1 MKERVHGHIGID
13 LPVSGEQGVGR
24 GVRSPKR
31 RAPGPRPVR
40 PYVPPA
46 VRRDGAPAARRP
58 ADPAAVERDGGRVPG
73 APGADAALGVAGARP
88 SEGGPGWVDGRG
100 AVGQAGFA
108 AWGSGA
114 GRAGAVD
121 GGVVGGS
128 AVRTVGA
135 AGGDAA
141 PLGRV
146 GGAVGGG
153 LGVDVA
159 GRGCGSV
166 AGRPAR
172 PSAGPRLLVAR
183 PGRPALRRG
192 DRLRRLLAGLALVL
206 VAAAVVV
213 GLGRIADV
221 AAQSRAAEAPAVSQV
236 DQVGQ
241 VTVGRVGVGGVT
253 VTVTTAGTVW
263 DVADR
268 VAPGASGPERAAL
281 VDRIVAANALTS
293 MRVAP
298 GTVLRVPV

>member
-1 MKERVHGHIGID
+1 MRERVHGQIGID

-24 GVRSPKR
+24 AVRPPRR

-40 PYVPPA
+40 PYVPQAPA
-46 VRRDGAPAARRP
+46 RRDGTPAARRP
-58 ADPAAVERDGGRVPG
+58 AEPAAPDGGR
-73 APGADAALGVAGARP
+73 APALGADAARGVAEARP
-88 SEGGPGWVDGRG
+88 ADGGRDSMNDR
-100 AVGQAGFA
+100 
-108 AWGSGA
+108 GA
-114 GRAGAVD
+114 GRDGAVD

-135 AGGDAA
+135 AGGGAA
-141 PLGRV
+141 SLGAV
-146 GGAVGGG
+146 GGAVGG
-153 LGVDVA
+153 A

-166 AGRPAR
+166 AGRRPVR
-172 PSAGPRLLVAR
+172 PSAGPRLLVSR
-183 PGRPALRRG
+183 PGIPAPRRG
-192 DRLRRLLAGLALVL
+192 DRLRKLLAGLALVL

-221 AAQSRAAEAPAVSQV
+221 AAQSRAAEAPAVG
-236 DQVGQ
+236 QVGVAGVDAGEVTVARVDAGE
-241 VTVGRVGVGGVT
+241 VTVGRVDAGEVT
-253 VTVTTAGTVW
+253 VTVTTATTVW

>member
-1 MKERVHGHIGID
+1 MRERVHGQIGID

-24 GVRSPKR
+24 AVRPPRR

-40 PYVPPA
+40 PYVPQAPA
-46 VRRDGAPAARRP
+46 RRDGTPAARRP
-58 ADPAAVERDGGRVPG
+58 AEPAAPDGGR
-73 APGADAALGVAGARP
+73 APALGADAARGVAEARP
-88 SEGGPGWVDGRG
+88 ADGGRDSMNDR
-100 AVGQAGFA
+100 
-108 AWGSGA
+108 GA
-114 GRAGAVD
+114 GRDGAVD

-135 AGGDAA
+135 AGGGAA
-141 PLGRV
+141 SLGAV
-146 GGAVGGG
+146 GGAVGG
-153 LGVDVA
+153 A

-166 AGRPAR
+166 AGRRPVR
-172 PSAGPRLLVAR
+172 PSAGPRLLVSR
-183 PGRPALRRG
+183 PGIPAPRRG

-221 AAQSRAAEAPAVSQV
+221 AAQSRAAEAPAAGHVDQVGHSGQVGHASRGGQV
-236 DQVGQ
+236 DEVGQ
-241 VTVGRVGVGGVT
+241 VTVGRVRGEVT
-253 VTVTTAGTVW
+253 ATVTTAGTVW

>member
-1 MKERVHGHIGID
+1 
-13 LPVSGEQGVGR
+13 
-24 GVRSPKR
+24 
-31 RAPGPRPVR
+31 
-40 PYVPPA
+40 
-46 VRRDGAPAARRP
+46 
-58 ADPAAVERDGGRVPG
+58 
-73 APGADAALGVAGARP
+73 
-88 SEGGPGWVDGRG
+88 
-100 AVGQAGFA
+100 
-108 AWGSGA
+108 
-114 GRAGAVD
+114 
-121 GGVVGGS
+121 
-128 AVRTVGA
+128 
-135 AGGDAA
+135 
-141 PLGRV
+141 
-146 GGAVGGG
+146 
-153 LGVDVA
+153 
-159 GRGCGSV
+159 
-166 AGRPAR
+166 
-172 PSAGPRLLVAR
+172 
-183 PGRPALRRG
+183 
-192 DRLRRLLAGLALVL
+192 LAGLALVL

>member
-73 APGADAALGVAGARP
+73 APGADAALGVADARG
-88 SEGGPGWVDGRG
+88 SVGRPRL
-100 AVGQAGFA
+100 A
-108 AWGSGA
+108 AWGSGT